1 MALSSITSSQ
11 GVQQFPGAFSEMFTV
26 TATVDPG
33 SIADGDEEDQTGTVA
48 GLALG
53 DMVLGISF
61 SLDSTDITITATVS
75 AANTLNVQL
84 VNNTGGAIDL
94 GSGTVKVLI
103 GRPSW

>member
-11 GVQQFPGAFSEMFTV
+11 GVQQFPGAFSEMFAV
-26 TATVDPG
+26 TATVDFG
-33 SIADGDEEDQTGTVA
+33 SIDDGNEEDQTGTVT

-61 SLDSTDITITATVS
+61 SLDTTDITIAATVS
-75 AANTLNVQL
+75 AANTLNVQAL
-84 VNNTGGAIDL
+84 NNTGGAIDL
-94 GSGTVKVLI
+94 GSGVLKVLI